1 MGTDLR
7 RLVTSVLASYPDVE
21 PRGEQLAVEDIA
33 DDLTSAHAVLARLPV
48 EHWPASHRPLFA
60 DVQNEVRV
68 HEDRRLSL
76 RAPTVAEIAEARRTL
91 ALLDLLPEP
100 PNRMREVVTLRSFAA
115 PSTLRPLF
123 SWTRVALRT
132 RLDFDGAQAVFEG
145 ALATI
150 ARHLNASREVA

>member
-1 MGTDLR
+1 MGSDLR
-7 RLVTSVLASYPDVE
+7 HIVSSVLASFPDAE
-21 PRGEQLAVEDIA
+21 PRGDLLAVEDIA
-33 DDLTSAHAVLARLPV
+33 DDLTSAHAALARLSI

-68 HEDRRLSL
+68 HEDRRMSL
-76 RAPTVAEIAEARRTL
+76 RAPTVAEIAEARRAL
-91 ALLDLLPEP
+91 ALLDLLPEL

-132 RLDFDGAQAVFEG
+132 RLDFDGAQAVYEAG
-145 ALATI
+145 LATI
-150 ARHLNASREVA
+150 ARHLNAQQEAA